1 MKQKS
6 TLKTLLMSTVK
17 ILSSDG
23 LTEIAEQQISETR
36 NLFFESPTAPSL
48 NSISTT
54 PSNVF
59 VDDAAEDAILWSDGV
74 ETPLTMSVSEA
85 SSQGTQTAALS
96 LPENVISKK
105 LAEVAEVNS
114 VLNFDLGRQTIRPES
129 PSIILRNTEGLD
141 DKTTIL
147 PFIKVG
153 AMEVAINGTKLISGT
168 KDNKKITAANYADGS
183 SFSMNLADNLPNSK
197 LIDIVR
203 AYYESR
209 GAEVNIRKGGGMVI
223 NPFANCLT
231 SFTRS
236 NSGTTAKLFLKS
248 LDNFQG
254 ESYFF
259 SCVASSVAADYVRL
273 TMFKADGTT
282 DGAKRYI
289 EKEGLTGGGS
299 LVNCRIAFKSAQHQ
313 YTEIAVSFEDY
324 SSSSAASSATF
335 TNVMLSRSDILTP
348 YTSDL
353 AETKEQLTMLE
364 AMDVAVSYPFA
375 TAVAGKPAFWK
386 SWKLGG
392 YNAPAKTVT
401 AGYSSGLTAPVLSV
415 TKNSVGGVDTSAI
428 NIGINGKATTGHYLD
443 EKGAPLSGLFFSSR
457 KDLQTSAGFLAK
469 WLFAACSRKLTITQ
483 PRGGSFG
490 EVMEEQGDNST
501 NYYMFAPL
509 AQPLNGYNITLPAVA
524 TSRALTTWQVRL
536 SKFEFDSSLFD
547 MSFSSYNFL
556 GFFVLVVNLKKVKPA
571 TDMANFAA
579 AHSGDAAKWFTYST
593 QGSFYQEPQL
603 STAYKSYF
611 ASHTIYS
618 KTSNKYSAT
627 ILGFTRTPHKF
638 TNTRTTGGGEMPESV
653 TLRKDAPCRF
663 VETWEVGGSSSTENA
678 QKFISVKWN
687 GKDYRYAT
695 FSKSSNR
702 AVPFIVTFQSG
713 TSVPS
718 SKDYGSMRMLMF
730 PDTVSEIRI
739 TYYADVAMRFTPK
752 LYYYQLNQN

>member
-1 MKQKS
+1 MQR
-6 TLKTLLMSTVK
+6 VK
-17 ILSSDG
+17 ILSADG
-23 LTEIAEQQISETR
+23 LTEIAEQRISETR

-48 NSISTT
+48 NSVSTT

-59 VDDAAEDAILWSDGV
+59 VNDAADDAILWSDGV
-74 ETPLTMSVSEA
+74 ETPLTMSVVEA

-105 LAEVAEVNS
+105 LADVVDVNS
-114 VLNFDLGRQTIRPES
+114 VLKFNPTSQTITPES

-141 DKTTIL
+141 GKTTVL

-153 AMEVAINGTKLISGT
+153 AMEVAINGTKLISGVN
-168 KDNKKITAANYADGS
+168 KENKKITAANYADGS

-209 GAEVNIRKGGGMVI
+209 GAEVNIRKGGGMAI

-236 NSGTTAKLFLKS
+236 NSDKNVVLTLKS
-248 LDNFQG
+248 SDSFQG

-273 TMFKADGTT
+273 TFYKADGTSEVY
-282 DGAKRYI
+282 KRYI

-299 LVNCRIAFKSAQHQ
+299 LVNCRISFKAAQHQ
-313 YTEIAVSFEDY
+313 YTQIAVSFEDY
-324 SSSSAASSATF
+324 PSSSAASSATF
-335 TNVMLSRSDILTP
+335 TDVMLSRSDILTP
-348 YTSDL
+348 YTSDP

-364 AMDVAVSYPFA
+364 SMGVAVSYPFA
-375 TAVAGKPAFWK
+375 TAIAGKPAFWK

-401 AGYSSGLTAPVLSV
+401 AGYSSGMTGPVMSV
-415 TKNSVGGVDTSAI
+415 QKNSVGGVDSSAI
-428 NIGINGKATTGHYLD
+428 NVGINGKATTGHYLD
-443 EKGAPLSGLFFSSR
+443 EKGTPLSGLFFSSR
-457 KDLQTSAGFLAK
+457 KDLQTSAGFLVK
-469 WLFAACSRKLTITQ
+469 WLFAACSRKLTITS
-483 PRGGSFG
+483 PNGGGFG
-490 EVMEEQGDNST
+490 EVMETQGDTST
-501 NYYMFAPL
+501 NYYMFAPP

-524 TSRALTTWQVRL
+524 TSRALTTWRVEL
-536 SKFEFDSSLFD
+536 SKFEFDDTLFD
-547 MSFSSYNFL
+547 ISFSSYRFL
-556 GFFVLVVNLKKVKPA
+556 SFFVLVVNLKKVKPA

-579 AHSGDAAKWFTYST
+579 AHSADAAKWFTFST
-593 QGSFYQEPQL
+593 QGSFYQEPTL

-611 ASHTIYS
+611 ASYTFPLGS
-618 KTSNKYSAT
+618 PKAYSAT
-627 ILGFTRTPHKF
+627 ILGFTRTQHFF

-663 VETWEVGGSSSTENA
+663 IETWEVGGSSSTEN
-678 QKFISVKWN
+678 QKKSISVKWN
-687 GKDYRYAT
+687 GKYYRYPT
-695 FSKSSNR
+695 FNKSTNR
-702 AVPFIVTFQSG
+702 AVPFIVTFQSAIS
-713 TSVPS
+713 TPS
-718 SKDYGSMRMLMF
+718 SKAYGSMRMLMF

-739 TYYADVAMRFTPK
+739 TYYADVAMKFTPK

>member
-1 MKQKS
+1 
-6 TLKTLLMSTVK
+6 MSTVK

-36 NLFFESPTAPSL
+36 NPFFDSPTTPSL

-54 PSNVF
+54 PTNVF
-59 VDDAAEDAILWSDGV
+59 VDDAADDAILWSDGA
-74 ETPLTMSVSEA
+74 ETPLTMSVSEV

-105 LAEVAEVNS
+105 LAEVVDVNS
-114 VLNFDLGRQTIRPES
+114 VLKFNPGSQTITPES

-141 DKTTIL
+141 GKTTVL

-153 AMEVAINGTKLISGT
+153 AMEVAINGTKLISGIN
-168 KDNKKITAANYADGS
+168 KENKKITAANYADGS
-183 SFSMNLADNLPNSK
+183 SFSMNLADNLPTSK

-209 GAEVNIRKGGGMVI
+209 GAEVNIRKGGRMVI
-223 NPFANCLT
+223 NPFANCLA

-236 NSGTTAKLFLKS
+236 NSGKNVVLTLKS
-248 LDNFQG
+248 SDNFQG

-259 SCVASSVAADYVRL
+259 SCVASSVASDYVRL
-273 TMFKADGTT
+273 TFYKVDGTSEVF
-282 DGAKRYI
+282 KRYI
-289 EKEGLTGGGS
+289 EETALSGGGGW
-299 LVNCRIAFKSAQHQ
+299 LINCRISFKAAQHQ
-313 YTEIAVSFEDY
+313 YTQIAVSFEDY
-324 SSSSAASSATF
+324 SSSSVAAAATF
-335 TNVMLSRSDILTP
+335 ANIMLSRSDILTP
-348 YTSDL
+348 YTSDPT
-353 AETKEQLTMLE
+353 ETKEQLTMLE
-364 AMDVAVSYPFA
+364 SMDVAVSYPFA
-375 TAVAGKPAFWK
+375 TAVAGKPVFWK

-392 YNAPAKTVT
+392 YNSPAKTVT
-401 AGYSSGLTAPVLSV
+401 AGYSSGLTDPVLSV
-415 TKNSVGGVDTSAI
+415 TKNSVGGVDASAI
-428 NIGINGKATTGHYLD
+428 NVSINGKATTGHYLD

-490 EVMEEQGDNST
+490 EVMEQQSDNST
-501 NYYMFAPL
+501 NYYMFAPPK
-509 AQPLNGYNITLPAVA
+509 QPLNGYNIKIPAVA
-524 TSRALTTWQVRL
+524 TSRALTTWRVKL
-536 SKFEFDSSLFD
+536 DKFEFDNTLFD
-547 MSFSSYNFL
+547 MSFSSYGFL
-556 GFFVLVVNLKKVKPA
+556 GFFMLVVHLKKVKPA

-579 AHSGDAAKWFTYST
+579 AHSADAANWFTFYT
-593 QGSFYQEPQL
+593 QGSFYQEPTL
-603 STAYKSYF
+603 STSYKSLF
-611 ASHTIYS
+611 LSHTIYP

-638 TNTRTTGGGEMPESV
+638 TNTTTTDKGEMPESV

-663 VETWEVGGSSSTENA
+663 VETWEVGGSSPTENA

-695 FSKSSNR
+695 FSKTSNR

-713 TSVPS
+713 TNVPS
-718 SKDYGSMRMLMF
+718 SKNYGSMNMLMF

-739 TYYADVAMRFTPK
+739 TYYAAAAMKFTPK

>member
-1 MKQKS
+1 
-6 TLKTLLMSTVK
+6 MSTVK
-17 ILSSDG
+17 ILSADG

-59 VDDAAEDAILWSDGV
+59 VDDTAGDAILWSDGA

-105 LAEVAEVNS
+105 LADVAEVNS
-114 VLNFDLGRQTIRPES
+114 VLNFYPASQTINPES

-141 DKTTIL
+141 GKTTIL

-153 AMEVAINGTKLISGT
+153 AMEVAINGTKLISGAN
-168 KDNKKITAANYADGS
+168 KEHKKITAANYADGS

-197 LIDIVR
+197 LIDIIR

-209 GAEVNIRKGGGMVI
+209 GAEVNIRKGGGMVV

-236 NSGTTAKLFLKS
+236 NSDTNAVLTLKS
-248 LDNFQG
+248 SDNFQG

-273 TMFKADGTT
+273 TFYKADGTNEVY
-282 DGAKRYI
+282 KRYI

-299 LVNCRIAFKSAQHQ
+299 LINCRISFKSARHQ
-313 YTEIAVSFEDY
+313 YTQIAVSFEDY

-335 TNVMLSRSDILTP
+335 TNVMLSRSDVLTP
-348 YTSDL
+348 YTPDP
-353 AETKEQLTMLE
+353 AETEEQLTMLE
-364 AMDVAVSYPFA
+364 SMDVAVSYPFA
-375 TAVAGKPAFWK
+375 TAIAGKPAFWK
-386 SWKLGG
+386 SWKLGS

-401 AGYSSGLTAPVLSV
+401 AGYSSGLTDPVLSI

-428 NIGINGKATTGHYLD
+428 NVGINGKATTGHYLD

-457 KDLQTSAGFLAK
+457 RDLQNSAGFLAK

-490 EVMEEQGDNST
+490 EVMEEQSDTST
-501 NYYMFAPL
+501 NYYMFAPP
-509 AQPLNGYNITLPAVA
+509 AQPLNGYNIAIPAVA
-524 TSRALTTWQVRL
+524 TSRALTTWRVPL
-536 SKFEFDSSLFD
+536 SKFEFDDTLFD
-547 MSFSSYNFL
+547 MSFSSYGFL
-556 GFFVLVVNLKKVKPA
+556 GFFMLVVNLKKVRPA

-579 AHSGDAAKWFTYST
+579 AHSSDAANWFTFYT
-593 QGSFYQEPQL
+593 QGSFYQEPTL
-603 STAYKSYF
+603 STSYKSLF
-611 ASHTIYS
+611 LSHTIYP
-618 KTSNKYSAT
+618 KTTNKYSAT
-627 ILGFTRTPHKF
+627 ILGFTRTPHVF
-638 TNTRTTGGGEMPESV
+638 TNVTTTGKGEMPESV

-663 VETWEVGGSSSTENA
+663 VETWEVGGSSSNENS
-678 QKFISVKWN
+678 QKYLSVRWN

-695 FSKSSNR
+695 FSKSANR
-702 AVPFIVTFQSG
+702 AVPYIVTFQSG

-718 SKDYGSMRMLMF
+718 SKNYGSMRMLLF

-739 TYYADVAMRFTPK
+739 TYYAAVAMEFTPK

>member
-1 MKQKS
+1 
-6 TLKTLLMSTVK
+6 MSKVK

-23 LTEIAEQQISETR
+23 LTEVAEQQICETR
-36 NLFFESPTAPSL
+36 NLFFESPTVPSL

-54 PSNVF
+54 PTNVF
-59 VDDAAEDAILWSDGV
+59 VDDAADDAILWSDGL

-114 VLNFDLGRQTIRPES
+114 VLRFSPTSQTIRPES

-141 DKTTIL
+141 GKTTVL

-153 AMEVAINGTKLISGT
+153 AMEVAINGTKLINGVN
-168 KDNKKITAANYADGS
+168 KENKKITAANYADGS

-197 LIDIVR
+197 LIDIIR

-223 NPFANCLT
+223 NPFANCLA

-236 NSGTTAKLFLKS
+236 NSGTTATLTLKS
-248 LDNFQG
+248 SDNFTG

-273 TMFKADGTT
+273 TFYKADGTT
-282 DGAKRYI
+282 DVVKRYI
-289 EKEGLTGGGS
+289 DNEYLYEDII
-299 LVNCRIAFKSAQHQ
+299 NFRISFKAAQHQ
-313 YTEIAVSFEDY
+313 YTQIAVSFEDY
-324 SSSSAASSATF
+324 SSPSAAAAATF
-335 TNVMLSRSDILTP
+335 SDVMLSRSDILTP
-348 YTSDL
+348 YTSDP

-364 AMDVAVSYPFA
+364 SMGVAVSYPFA
-375 TAVAGKPAFWK
+375 TAVAGKPTLWR

-392 YNAPAKTVT
+392 YNSPAKTVT
-401 AGYSSGLTAPVLSV
+401 AGYSSGLTGPVLPV

-457 KDLQTSAGFLAK
+457 KDLQTSAGFLVK

-490 EVMEEQGDNST
+490 EVMEEQGDTST
-501 NYYMFAPL
+501 NYYMFAPPV
-509 AQPLNGYNITLPAVA
+509 QPLNGYVINMPSVPTSRVFVSWRTVAPILSYSSRLFAISYARSFFLGCYFQTITL
-524 TSRALTTWQVRL
+524 
-536 SKFEFDSSLFD
+536 KE
-547 MSFSSYNFL
+547 
-556 GFFVLVVNLKKVKPA
+556 VKPA
-571 TDMANFAA
+571 NDMATFAA
-579 AHSGDAAKWFTYST
+579 ANSANTATWVKNFSGTDEPTFSTEYLGFLAK
-593 QGSFYQEPQL
+593 
-603 STAYKSYF
+603 
-611 ASHTIYS
+611 
-618 KTSNKYSAT
+618 KTLTSGKWSVN
-627 ILGFTRTPHKF
+627 ILGFSRMEHYFSKINVTAA
-638 TNTRTTGGGEMPESV
+638 GMMPETV

-663 VETWEVGGSSSTENA
+663 VETWLLFDDFDDEVAAHQSA
-678 QKFISVKWN
+678 QKIDVLYN
-687 GKDYRYAT
+687 GRHYRYDAYN
-695 FSKSSNR
+695 K
-702 AVPFIVTFQSG
+702 
-713 TSVPS
+713 
-718 SKDYGSMRMLMF
+718 
-730 PDTVSEIRI
+730 
-739 TYYADVAMRFTPK
+739 YADCGLVYIIAFKSGITTPQKAQYGNRLVVVAIPDNVTRIQIGYYTSKAGNSSFAPD

>member
-1 MKQKS
+1 
-6 TLKTLLMSTVK
+6 MSTVK
-17 ILSSDG
+17 ILSSNG
-23 LTEIAEQQISETR
+23 LTELAEQQVSETR

-54 PSNVF
+54 PTNVF
-59 VDDAAEDAILWSDGV
+59 VDDAANDAILWSDGA

-105 LAEVAEVNS
+105 LAEVAEVDS
-114 VLNFDLGRQTIRPES
+114 VLNFTLASQTIEPES

-141 DKTTIL
+141 GKITVL

-231 SFTRS
+231 SLTRS

-248 LDNFQG
+248 SDNFVS

-259 SCVASSVAADYVRL
+259 SCVASSVAANYVRL
-273 TMFKADGTT
+273 TCFKTDGTT
-282 DGAKRYI
+282 DGMKRYI
-289 EKEGLTGGGS
+289 EKKGLTGGGS
-299 LVNCRIAFKSAQHQ
+299 LVNCRISFKSAKHQ
-313 YTEIAVSFEDY
+313 YKEIAVSFEDY
-324 SSSSAASSATF
+324 RSESAAAAATF
-335 TNVMLSRSDILTP
+335 SDVMLSRSDVLTP
-348 YTSDL
+348 YTSDP
-353 AETKEQLTMLE
+353 AETSEQLTMLE
-364 AMDVAVSYPFA
+364 SMDVAVSYPFA
-375 TAVAGKPAFWK
+375 TAIAGKPVFWK

-401 AGYSSGLTAPVLSV
+401 AGYSSGMTAPALSV

-428 NIGINGKATTGHYLD
+428 NIAINGKATTGHYLD

-469 WLFAACSRKLTITQ
+469 WLFAACSRKLTVTS

-490 EVMEEQGDNST
+490 EVMEEQGDSST
-501 NYYMFAPL
+501 NYYMFAPSPQ
-509 AQPLNGYNITLPAVA
+509 AVTDAHIKMPSVA
-524 TSRALTTWQVRL
+524 TSRAITTWREEATPFPYDSRL
-536 SKFEFDSSLFD
+536 FSI
-547 MSFSSYNFL
+547 SFNKHSFL
-556 GFFVLVVNLKKVKPA
+556 GCHILIINLENVKPA
-571 TDMANFAA
+571 MDMGNFAKSQPSETA
-579 AHSGDAAKWFTYST
+579 AWFTFANGTPYNADPT
-593 QGSFYQEPQL
+593 L
-603 STAYKSYF
+603 SSAYKSHM
-611 ASHTIYS
+611 ASHAITAGGFG
-618 KTSNKYSAT
+618 AT
-627 ILGFTRTPHKF
+627 ILGFSRMRYNF
-638 TNTRTTGGGEMPESV
+638 TKVSVPGAGVMPESV
-653 TLRKDAPCRF
+653 ELRKDAPCRYI
-663 VETWEVGGSSSTENA
+663 ETWLTISSTEADQPSAYIDILYYGNH
-678 QKFISVKWN
+678 
-687 GKDYRYAT
+687 YRYSAFNSSTKHVIPYIITFESGITSPKVANYAT
-695 FSKSSNR
+695 LK
-702 AVPFIVTFQSG
+702 VV
-713 TSVPS
+713 SVPDNVS
-718 SKDYGSMRMLMF
+718 YIKVSYYSKKATTF
-730 PDTVSEIRI
+730 
-739 TYYADVAMRFTPK
+739 FPK